1 MRHATNL
8 SYSIGQPI
16 SVLSHDPD
24 TLPPLT
30 TYLQQGLLR
39 GGPNAELRSVSITD
53 VDLPM
58 RTFKKNSIRVLN
70 KTLTSQG
77 SLGRV
82 ASDFSSPLPKF
93 ALSCLVKFKVT
104 VCNRRH
110 ISTKLQCTG
119 EKGAVDTAVSSP
131 HPN

>member
-24 TLPPLT
+24 TLPPVT

-39 GGPNAELRSVSITD
+39 GGPNAELRSVSIAD

-70 KTLTSQG
+70 KTLIE
-77 SLGRV
+77 
-82 ASDFSSPLPKF
+82 F
-93 ALSCLVKFKVT
+93 
-104 VCNRRH
+104 
-110 ISTKLQCTG
+110 
-119 EKGAVDTAVSSP
+119 
-131 HPN
+131 